1 MAGALGGT
9 GWTLI
14 VTIVPVEMQ
23 PNEIFVALI
32 VTVVPAETQPANIS
46 GTLIVTIVPAEIP
59 PLEFFEVTVYVPGS
73 TRVNIPVVLVQ
84 VELSML
90 QVIPISL
97 GVITVIVPVVT
108 RHVGCI
114 NVTVGAAS
122 VEDCVVIITLAD
134 ADEVHPPAQ
143 VTVKLY
149 VPAFKPDI
157 VVLVPVPVIPPGFT
171 VHVPVSGKP
180 FNTTLPVST
189 TLVGCVI
196 VDTIGATGAPKTAL
210 TVKGVAVDTH
220 TELLVVT
227 L

>member
-1 MAGALGGT
+1 MGD
-9 GWTLI
+9 
-14 VTIVPVEMQ
+14 
-23 PNEIFVALI
+23 
-32 VTVVPAETQPANIS
+32 
-46 GTLIVTIVPAEIP
+46 
-59 PLEFFEVTVYVPGS
+59 
-73 TRVNIPVVLVQ
+73 
-84 VELSML
+84 
-90 QVIPISL
+90 
-97 GVITVIVPVVT
+97 ITVIVPVVT

-134 ADEVHPPAQ
+134 ADEVHPAAL

-196 VDTIGATGAPKTAL
+196 VDTVGAAGATQAHELVTTLLSKEIAPAVERPLPKREELPNKWIGPSTIKVPLKTEPVAKSNSPPICQYTL
-210 TVKGVAVDTH
+210 HNEAELVRVTVEDAPVAKAPPI
-220 TELLVVT
+220 LIINKAFG
-227 L
+227 